1 MYKLTNATG
10 IIRLSDSASIPADP
24 NNSDYAQYLL
34 WLLDGNT
41 PEPVDTPPAP
51 TPDDLKASLINA
63 VQAHLD
69 AGAQALGY
77 DDIKTAATYAGE
89 AAVPRFQNEG
99 RALRSWRS
107 YCWDHCRVVMD
118 AVTAGERAIP
128 TETELLQELPVLVL
142 EAVPA

>member
-1 MYKLTNATG
+1 MNSVKATMKHYKKPDG
-10 IIRLSDSASIPADP
+10 SIWAYELDGSQDGLIADDMVPCSEPVPADP
-24 NNSDYAQYLL
+24 
-34 WLLDGNT
+34 
-41 PEPVDTPPAP
+41 PEP

-69 AGAQALGY
+69 EGAQALGY

>member
-89 AAVPRFQNEG
+89 AAVPRFQQEG
-99 RALRSWRS
+99 AALRAWRS
-107 YCWDHCRVVMD
+107 YCWDYCQSVMD
-118 AVTAGERAIP
+118 AVTAGDRAIP
-128 TETELLQELPVLVL
+128 SPAELVNELPAFIW
-142 EAVPA
+142 EAAP